1 MEFSIVV
8 PVFNEAGNVRPLL
21 TELQRALAATAAWEV
36 IYVDDGSDD
45 ATFAELCRAREDF
58 PFLRVLRHRNRKGQS
73 SALLS
78 GVAAARGPWII
89 TLDGDG
95 QNDPADIPHM
105 LERLAREQRQGGQF
119 MLVGH
124 RRQRR
129 DDWVRRW
136 SSRIANAV
144 RGFLLD
150 DGTPDTGCGLKL
162 FPRDLFL
169 SLPAFDHMHRFL
181 PALMQRQGARVIS
194 VAVRHRARQ
203 QGYSKYGVHNRL
215 WAGVVDLAGVMWLQ
229 RRRLGGGVGRD
240 GLLTRLGDS
249 LGVHW
254 LQRRPCRP
262 LAEEEL

>member
-105 LERLAREQRQGGQF
+105 LERLAREQRQGRQF
-119 MLVGH
+119 MLIGH

-129 DDWVRRW
+129 DNWVRRW
-136 SSRIANAV
+136 SSRIANEV
-144 RGFLLD
+144 RGFLLN

-203 QGYSKYGVHNRL
+203 QTKKPRTPFPLPPFQRL
-215 WAGVVDLAGVMWLQ
+215 QEQEGKQEGQ
-229 RRRLGGGVGRD
+229 RPEP
-240 GLLTRLGDS
+240 
-249 LGVHW
+249 
-254 LQRRPCRP
+254 RPRHGKRQTETGQDREYP
-262 LAEEEL
+262 GQG